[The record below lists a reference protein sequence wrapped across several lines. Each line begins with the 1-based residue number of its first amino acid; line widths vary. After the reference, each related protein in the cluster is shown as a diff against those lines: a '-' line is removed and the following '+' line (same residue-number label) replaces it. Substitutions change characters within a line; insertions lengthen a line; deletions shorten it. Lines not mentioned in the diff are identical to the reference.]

1 MESPSQNR
9 GMWPTTLSRRLGIA
23 HPIIVAPMAAGPS
36 TPELVAAG
44 SEAGALGSFGG
55 GYLAPE
61 ELRAAIRAIRERT
74 RRPFAV
80 NLFVPEPGAAPPGE
94 EELRAAAAALE
105 PIGRELGIAPRP
117 RLAPPTD
124 FLGQLAVVK
133 EERVP
138 VFSFTFGALPP
149 QEVEA
154 LHALGLA
161 VLGSATTVEEAKALE
176 ASGVDAVV
184 AQGGEAGG
192 HRGTF
197 AGPPE
202 GALIGTMAL
211 VPQVVDAVK
220 IPVVAA
226 GGIMD
231 GRGVVAALA
240 LGAAAVQLGTAFLA
254 CPESGAS
261 ALHKREV
268 LTPRVSDPT
277 RLTRAYSG
285 KLVRGFATRF
295 MVDVERAGA
304 ILPYPHQNALTGEL
318 RQAATRQG
326 RADLASMWAGQ
337 GVPLARARPAGE
349 LVRELVAEAERV
361 AARLSRT

>member
-61 ELRAAIRAIRERT
+61 EIRAAIRAIRERT
-74 RRPFAV
+74 RRPFEL

-149 QEVEA
+149 QEV
-154 LHALGLA
+154 
-161 VLGSATTVEEAKALE
+161 E

>member
-1 MESPSQNR
+1 
-9 GMWPTTLSRRLGIA
+9 MWPTVLSRRLGID
-23 HPIIVAPMAAGPS
+23 HPLVVAPMAGGPS
-36 TPELVAAG
+36 TPELVAAS
-44 SEAGALGSFGG
+44 SEAGALGSFGA

-61 ELRAAIRAIRERT
+61 ALRQAIRDIRART

-80 NLFVPEPGAAPPGE
+80 NLFVPEPEAAPPGE
-94 EELRAAAAALE
+94 AELASAAAALE
-105 PIGRELGIAPRP
+105 PIGRELGVVPRP
-117 RLAPPTD
+117 RLAAPPD
-124 FLGQLAVVK
+124 FAGQLAVVK

-138 VFSFTFGALPP
+138 VFSYTFGLLPAS
-149 QEVEA
+149 EVEA
-154 LHALGLA
+154 LHGLGTV
-161 VLGSATTVEEAKALE
+161 VLGSATTVEEARALE
-176 ASGVDAVV
+176 ATGVDGIV
-184 AQGGEAGG
+184 AQGAEAGG

-202 GALIGTMAL
+202 RALIGTIAL
-211 VPQVVDAVK
+211 VPQVVDAVHV
-220 IPVVAA
+220 PVVAA

-231 GRGVVAALA
+231 GRGIVAALA

-268 LTPRVSDPT
+268 LSPRAADPT

-295 MVDVERAGA
+295 MVDVEKAGA
-304 ILPYPHQNALTGEL
+304 ILPYPYQNALTGEL
-318 RQAATRQG
+318 RQAAAKQG

-337 GVPLARARPAGE
+337 GVALARARPAGE

-361 AARLSRT
+361 AARLGRS

>member
-1 MESPSQNR
+1 
-9 GMWPTTLSRRLGIA
+9 MWPTVLSRRLGIE

-36 TPELVAAG
+36 TPELVAAS

-61 ELRAAIRAIRERT
+61 ALRAAIRDIRART
-74 RRPFAV
+74 GRPFAV
-80 NLFVPEPGAAPPGE
+80 NLFVPEPASSAPGE

-105 PIGRELGIAPRP
+105 PIARELGVSQVPRP
-117 RLAPPTD
+117 AAAPD
-124 FLGQLAVVK
+124 FAGQLAVVK

-138 VFSFTFGALPP
+138 VFSFTFGALPA

-154 LHALGLA
+154 LHALGA
-161 VLGSATTVEEAKALE
+161 VVIGSATTVEEARVLE

-184 AQGGEAGG
+184 AQGAEAGG

-211 VPQVVDAVK
+211 VPLVVDAVRV
-220 IPVVAA
+220 PVVAA

-240 LGAAAVQLGTAFLA
+240 LGAAAVQMGTAFLA

-268 LTPRVSDPT
+268 LAPHQAADPT

-304 ILPYPHQNALTGEL
+304 ILPYPYQNALTGEL
-318 RQAATRQG
+318 RQAANRQG

-337 GVPLARARPAGE
+337 GVALARSRPAGE
-349 LVRELVAEAERV
+349 LIRELVAEAERV
-361 AARLSRT
+361 AEGLRRG

>member
-1 MESPSQNR
+1 
-9 GMWPTTLSRRLGIA
+9 MWPTALSRRLGID
-23 HPIIVAPMAAGPS
+23 HPLVVAPMAGGPT
-36 TPELVAAG
+36 TPALVAAS
-44 SEAGALGSFGG
+44 SEAGALGSFAG

-61 ELRAAIRAIRERT
+61 AIRAAIRDVRART

-80 NLFVPEPGAAPPGE
+80 NLFVPEPAAAPPGE

-105 PIGRELGIAPRP
+105 PIGRELGVALRP
-117 RLAPPTD
+117 RLAAPPD
-124 FLGQLAVVK
+124 FAGQLAVVK

-138 VFSFTFGALPP
+138 VFSFTFGALPAE
-149 QEVEA
+149 EVAA
-154 LHALGLA
+154 LHALGIA
-161 VLGSATTVEEAKALE
+161 VLGSATTVEEARALE

-184 AQGGEAGG
+184 AQGAEAGG

-197 AGPPE
+197 AGPFE
-202 GALIGTMAL
+202 RGLVGTLAL

-220 IPVVAA
+220 VPVVAA

-240 LGAAAVQLGTAFLA
+240 LGAAAAQLGTAFLA
-254 CPESGAS
+254 TPESGAS

-268 LTPRVSDPT
+268 LAPRGGSDPT

-318 RQAATRQG
+318 RQAAARQE

-337 GVPLARARPAGE
+337 GVALARARPAGE
-349 LVRELVAEAERV
+349 LVRELMAEAERV
-361 AARLSRT
+361 AARLCER